1 MDFNSWL
8 QWKLLRWQRRLEE
21 WRRDSKNLW
30 RGVDYSYVMCSECR
44 ALIQRD
50 ARVCSSCGA
59 RQPLRLGGGLG
70 KALGAIG
77 IRELSPNQLVCA
89 FFLVA
94 YLISVLAAPGELGLT
109 KLLSGP
115 DGRTMARL
123 GSSYTPLV
131 LAGQWWR
138 WITYLFLHGGLLH
151 LFFNSY
157 ALMVVGPQVEA
168 FFGRSRF
175 YPLFLACGI
184 VSGAASSMLRMAN
197 VVGASGALFG
207 LIGAMI
213 VYGWRRGGASGELLR
228 RSFTSW
234 AIYGL
239 VFGFLVPNV
248 DNVAHVV
255 GLLTGLVLG
264 LLFAEVRAAAAAT
277 DRLWNLATGA
287 GVILT
292 LASFG
297 LAWRFYLF
305 TG

>member
-1 MDFNSWL
+1 VDFNTWW
-8 QWKLLRWQRRLEE
+8 QWKLLRLRRRLEE
-21 WRRDSKNLW
+21 WRRNSKNLW
-30 RGVDYSYVMCSECR
+30 RGVDYGYVMCSECR
-44 ALIQRD
+44 ALVPRG
-50 ARVCSSCGA
+50 ARVCPSCGV

-89 FFLVA
+89 FFLIT
-94 YLISVLAAPGELGLT
+94 YLISVFATPGDPGLS
-109 KLLSGP
+109 KILFGP
-115 DGRTMARL
+115 DPRTLARL
-123 GSSYTPLV
+123 GASFTPLV

-157 ALMVVGPQVEA
+157 ALMIVGPQVEA

-175 YPLFLACGI
+175 YPLFLVCGT
-184 VSGAASSMLRMAN
+184 VSGAVSSMLRMAN

-213 VYGWRRGGASGELLR
+213 VYGWRRGGTSGELLR
-228 RSFTSW
+228 RGFTTW

-248 DNVAHVV
+248 DNVAHIA
-255 GLLTGLVLG
+255 GLMTGLVLG
-264 LLFAEVRAAAAAT
+264 FLFAEVRPASGEA
-277 DRLWNLATGA
+277 DRLWNLATAA
-287 GVILT
+287 GVVLT

-297 LAWRFYLF
+297 LAWRFFLL
-305 TG
+305 TI

>member
-1 MDFNSWL
+1 MDFQTWW
-8 QWKLLRWQRRLEE
+8 QWKLLRLQRRWEE
-21 WRRDSKNLW
+21 WRRSSKNLW
-30 RGVDYSYVMCSECR
+30 RGVDYGYVMCTECR
-44 ALIQRD
+44 ALIQRG
-50 ARVCSSCGA
+50 ARVCPSCGT

-70 KALGAIG
+70 KALGAVG

-89 FFLVA
+89 LFLVA
-94 YLISVLAAPGELGLT
+94 YLISVLAGPGELGLG
-109 KLLSGP
+109 KILSGP

-123 GSSYTPLV
+123 GSSFTPLL

-175 YPLFLACGI
+175 YPMFLLCGI
-184 VSGAASSMLRMAN
+184 GAGAVSTLLRPAN

-213 VYGWRRGGASGELLR
+213 IYGWRRGGSGELIR
-228 RSFTSW
+228 RSFTTW

-239 VFGFLVPNV
+239 VFGFLVPGV
-248 DNVAHVV
+248 DNVAHIA
-255 GLLTGLVLG
+255 GLISGMALG
-264 LLFAEVRAAAAAT
+264 FLFSEVRPAGIET
-277 DRLWNLATGA
+277 DRFWNLATAAGA
-287 GVILT
+287 LLT
-292 LASFG
+292 LACFA
-297 LAWRFYLF
+297 LAWRFFLA
-305 TG
+305 TQ